1 MSPEK
6 PPDRSGKFER
16 QMITCPKCNG
26 TGRRTFTSKE
36 GKTGT
41 SQCQTCGEKGQNKK
55 SLFALNTEQ
64 FLF

>member
-16 QMITCPKCNG
+16 QMVSCPQCG
-26 TGRRTFTSKE
+26 GSGQRTFTDKS

-41 SQCQTCGEKGQNKK
+41 SQCQTCKGKGQIPG
-55 SLFALNTEQ
+55 
-64 FLF
+64 